1 MLENLSKAGLHDE
14 VLWVV
19 IAALS
24 GRRFKDVSRISWQ
37 NVSIQGDKVSVLLM
51 KDKANQSRFVSF
63 GFDFANWDLEEFSIA
78 TLVEN
83 FKKNKITKS
92 GKEKVIAGA
101 RKHNIKNR
109 CQNLFRCHSLRNR
122 ASIKLII
129 EGKTEEQVQTAIGWK
144 SITSLYR
151 YTVLSLTE
159 LQKFENYMAAHT
171 HIMKS
176 RNLQASE

>member
-1 MLENLSKAGLHDE
+1 MKDE

-24 GRRFKDVSRISWQ
+24 GRRFKDVSRITWQ
-37 NVSIQGDKVSVLLM
+37 NVSIQDDKVSVLLM

-63 GFDFANWDLEEFSIA
+63 GFDFANWDLADFDITSLI
-78 TLVEN
+78 EN
-83 FKKNKITKS
+83 FKKNKSSKN

-101 RKHNIKNR
+101 KKHNIKNR

-129 EGKTEEQVQTAIGWK
+129 EGKSEEQVQSAIGWK

-159 LQKFENYMAAHT
+159 LQKFDNYMEAHS

-176 RNLQASE
+176 RNLQISE